1 MHRRGVA
8 VAKRDEF
15 CLGTQPQAREMILQR
30 DAAATDDGMPIGFMK
45 IQWTGSMA
53 PPSPKTSNE
62 GNEESKSR
70 CLGMPEEFCR
80 APCRTATGA
89 AGLDNRF
96 HYDIIMLYHI
106 GLEIYQC
113 PKGNIYAKTESND
126 S

>member
-62 GNEESKSR
+62 GNKESKSR
-70 CLGMPEEFCR
+70 CFGMPEEFCR
-80 APCRTATGA
+80 VRFQPSRPMTRVGSVEDRVALAESDLAAPWVC
-89 AGLDNRF
+89 LQS
-96 HYDIIMLYHI
+96 H
-106 GLEIYQC
+106 
-113 PKGNIYAKTESND
+113 P
-126 S
+126 